1 MGLKIVRILS
11 WILVALIVILSII
24 LLFPVYW
31 PITVYFLIVSL
42 ISIWFFKYDYNKHKD
57 IALFEFF
64 VLLIVLFH
72 IVGVKWIYSAFPITN
87 YLLHFLVGVILGI
100 FTVSTLKKRNKM
112 RFLDLFLISIA
123 IVFLLGV
130 GWEIFEY
137 FWDLI
142 VTVKFGGIPAQSSR
156 MDTLLDLISDLL
168 GGILGTLI
176 CLFKLHYKKA

>member
-64 VLLIVLFH
+64 VLLI
-72 IVGVKWIYSAFPITN
+72 SIT
-87 YLLHFLVGVILGI
+87 
-100 FTVSTLKKRNKM
+100 
-112 RFLDLFLISIA
+112 

-168 GGILGTLI
+168 GGILGVLI
-176 CLFKLHYKKA
+176 CLIYKMKNK